1 MLVGRR
7 LHQHRRGRLLALIAA
22 IAICAV
28 PLGLGLGLSSAGAA
42 VARPQARLA
51 AGSTGDTTCQI
62 SSRSTTCTGTY
73 GGGHAWD
80 MTNWNSQTGHQVA
93 AAPTVTVSPT
103 TGLVNQVVDVKWA
116 NFTPTL
122 NPSTFEPQP
131 NANNGAATGASTS
144 APIELYPLAIYECRG
159 TDPQGPVGDGTGQS
173 QGGDCYDITDNS
185 QLNAQFG
192 QANGVYAFTAG
203 NGTGEANILVE
214 AGQENNSFLK
224 CGVSSPCSLV
234 VVPNWGG
241 LVQTAATQ
249 GLPFKTD
256 CSNHQADAGDAATEE
271 IDMAS
276 YQYIGSTCSW
286 DDRIIIPLSFAP
298 TATDCPANT
307 PSFYAVGSPGMEVA
321 MNQWQAAW
329 CTGKSAISF
338 NYTSTDEYTAR
349 ESFLTGGQ
357 ALTAST
363 DMALVSEPATSS
375 DSNGAN
381 PSARHYTYAPL
392 ANSAVSFVYLIDN
405 PSSGAPY
412 TNLVLNA
419 RLAAKLLTQSYSLT
433 YGCVGEKAQLSYT
446 CDPNVA
452 GNPATLFDDP
462 EFLSEN
468 HLSADAVPADGA
480 WPDTLYGSFLP
491 LVTDA
496 NSDLTYEM
504 TGWIASDSAA
514 EQFLQGTREKDG
526 SYSMVVN
533 KAYKN
538 IAYPASEFSVLD
550 EGWSGP
556 PASNVLQD
564 DATMGVSWVPAG
576 DYDLAAED
584 LGTYSATSDYPYVT
598 CPANVSCKQGST
610 VGWKNAQVT
619 GEYLGQNNMTGVLP
633 YSDAAINLF
642 PSFALVN
649 AAGKAVAP
657 STASI
662 EAAVSQMKTNPDGIT
677 QSANFAS
684 RDPNA
689 YPLALVNYAM
699 VPTCGLSAAKASAIS
714 AFLTDVAT
722 KGQTPGYLPG
732 QLAPG
737 YAPLNSHQLG
747 QLKAAASTV
756 ATKGKQAC
764 PSGGGP
770 SGPGSGGTGSG
781 GTGSTGGGS
790 KGGKGGTNPQT
801 TAQLGK
807 NKAHNAGY
815 AVKDPFTAG
824 LARLILPLLVII
836 GGLLGLGGPVAYVV
850 GATGGWPA
858 LQQRIGAL
866 PHRIGALPRRAAGL
880 VRGTRVRGS

>member
-7 LHQHRRGRLLALIAA
+7 RHRRGRLLSLTAA
-22 IAICAV
+22 IAIIAIPV
-28 PLGLGLGLSSAGAA
+28 GLGLSSAGAA
-42 VARPQARLA
+42 VAQPQARLA
-51 AGSTGDTTCQI
+51 AGSAGDTTCKTTN
-62 SSRSTTCTGTY
+62 RVTTCTGTY
-73 GGGHAWD
+73 GGSHAWD
-80 MTNWNSQTGHQVA
+80 MTNWNNQTGHQVA

-103 TGLVNQVVDVKWA
+103 TGLVNQVVHLSWA

-122 NPSTFEPQP
+122 SATTLTPQP
-131 NANNGAATGASTS
+131 NANNGAATGASSS
-144 APIELYPLAIYECRG
+144 APTEIYPLAIYECRG
-159 TDPQGPVGDGTGQS
+159 SDPQGPVGDGTSQS
-173 QGGDCYDITDNS
+173 AGGDCYDITDNT
-185 QLNAQFG
+185 QVNATAG

-203 NGTGEANILVE
+203 NGTGGANIFVE

-241 LVQTAATQ
+241 LVQSAATQ

-256 CSNHQADAGDAATEE
+256 CSNHNADAGDAATEE

-286 DDRIIIPLSFAP
+286 DDRIVIPLSFAP
-298 TATDCPANT
+298 TATNCPAST
-307 PSFYAVGSPGMEVA
+307 PSFYAVGSPGMEAA
-321 MNQWQAAW
+321 MGQWQAGW

-349 ESFLTGGQ
+349 QSFLSGGA

-375 DSNGAN
+375 NSNGAS
-381 PSARHYTYAPL
+381 PSARQYTYAPL
-392 ANSAVSFVYLIDN
+392 ANSAVSFAYIIDN
-405 PSSGAPY
+405 PNTGAPY

-419 RLAAKLLTQSYSLT
+419 RVAAKLLTQSYSLQ
-433 YGCVGEKAQLSYT
+433 YNCAGEKVQLSYT

-452 GNPATLFDDP
+452 GNPETLFDDA
-462 EFLSEN
+462 EFQGLNKGDAFIPDSE
-468 HLSADAVPADGA
+468 SPDA
-480 WPDTLYGSFLP
+480 LYGSFLP
-491 LVTDA
+491 LVTSA
-496 NSDLTYEM
+496 NSDMTYEM
-504 TGWIASDSAA
+504 TGWIASDPTAA
-514 EQFLQGTREKDG
+514 QFLHGTREKDG
-526 SYSMVVN
+526 SSAMVIN
-533 KAYKN
+533 TAYKN
-538 IAYPASEFSVLD
+538 IAYPTSEFSVLD
-550 EGWSGP
+550 QGWSGP
-556 PASNVLQD
+556 PDTNPLLD
-564 DATMGVSWVPAG
+564 DATMGVAWVQVG
-576 DYDLAAED
+576 DFDTLSEDLA
-584 LGTYSATSDYPYVT
+584 TYSPTTQEPFVT
-598 CPANVSCKQGST
+598 CPADVNCTGSST
-610 VGWKNAQVT
+610 TGWKNAQVA
-619 GEYLGQNNMTGVLP
+619 GEYLGQNGMTAVVP
-633 YSDAAINLF
+633 YSDAANDLF

-657 STASI
+657 TTASI
-662 EAAVSQMKTNPDGIT
+662 LAAVSQMKTNPDGIT

-689 YPLALVNYAM
+689 YPLALVDYAM

-756 ATKGKQAC
+756 ATKSKQAC
-764 PSGGGP
+764 PTS
-770 SGPGSGGTGSG
+770 GSGGSGSGSAGSGSG

-807 NKAHNAGY
+807 DKAHNAGY

-824 LARLILPLLVII
+824 LARLILPLLVIM

-858 LQQRIGAL
+858 LQLRIRALPQRIGT
-866 PHRIGALPRRAAGL
+866 LPRRVAGL